1 MNRYRYYGV
10 YLTHEDSREI
20 FNNGSNETCNSAD
33 AADPVDL
40 LNNPVVRHIFKQLPL
55 NVIQIPKFLLKTLD
69 LV

>member
-40 LNNPVVRHIFKQLPL
+40 LNNPVVRNIVKELPL
-55 NVIQIPKFLLKTLD
+55 KFVIKILW
-69 LV
+69 

>member
-40 LNNPVVRHIFKQLPL
+40 LNNPVVRHTRTTYKVCNQ
-55 NVIQIPKFLLKTLD
+55 NQKFLVKNLD

>member
-10 YLTHEDSREI
+10 YLTHEDSRDI

-40 LNNPVVRHIFKQLPL
+40 LNNPVVRNIFKQLPL
-55 NVIQIPKFLLKTLD
+55 NVIQIPKFLLKNLD

>member
-40 LNNPVVRHIFKQLPL
+40 LNNPVVRHTIKGSILVPEKNSTFWGS
-55 NVIQIPKFLLKTLD
+55 NPKGS
-69 LV
+69 